1 MSALSP
7 TTQLALPV
15 LACLRPLHWLLLL
28 LLASYGLRLALVQQG
43 GQLFKPDEWRYRDA
57 ARIAHNIRALRLA
70 DALDEMLLYE
80 NHPGAKAA
88 FTLPALLHRMV
99 YALQPENEQS
109 WDLSWEL
116 GLGDYRLSAAFLAL
130 PSVLSIGLI
139 YLIARRSGGDERE
152 ALLAAFVLAASNS
165 WLISSRHLLP
175 YDISLCLTL
184 VAWAVS
190 LRRRTNNWTLGM
202 LVGFMLCAALLIY
215 MNYWAVVG
223 LIALLD
229 LLASAKCWRETL
241 ARLAQL
247 ALGAALLLWITFAYN
262 LAVAQID
269 LFGNLAWL
277 ARSVTQGSF
286 DEGIIFPFRY
296 FGDAEGM
303 MSLVWAGGLLL
314 ACWRIWRRRLPL
326 RHRATLWIGCLLGLY
341 GVLTLV
347 SSGLHIFVLYGR
359 SVRILLPFI
368 ALVCGWSFAD
378 WLRPRRSSLTALFV
392 GVVCIV
398 ALFNFS
404 GLAAVRFSRDIAR
417 QVVAEYGDYAIASTY
432 YGQRKIRKMSPEDA
446 HGRYSLVNAF
456 FIYPITEQ
464 SERPP
469 GRVLLEA
476 PHPLNY
482 RPFQYEGMT
491 PEMRDMVR
499 RDPIMIWL
507 IDTLN
512 SEN

>member
-1 MSALSP
+1 
-7 TTQLALPV
+7 
-15 LACLRPLHWLLLL
+15 
-28 LLASYGLRLALVQQG
+28 
-43 GQLFKPDEWRYRDA
+43 
-57 ARIAHNIRALRLA
+57 
-70 DALDEMLLYE
+70 
-80 NHPGAKAA
+80 
-88 FTLPALLHRMV
+88 
-99 YALQPENEQS
+99 
-109 WDLSWEL
+109 
-116 GLGDYRLSAAFLAL
+116 
-130 PSVLSIGLI
+130 
-139 YLIARRSGGDERE
+139 
-152 ALLAAFVLAASNS
+152 
-165 WLISSRHLLP
+165 
-175 YDISLCLTL
+175 
-184 VAWAVS
+184 
-190 LRRRTNNWTLGM
+190 
-202 LVGFMLCAALLIY
+202 
-215 MNYWAVVG
+215 MNYWLLVG

-229 LLASAKCWRETL
+229 LLTRAKCWRETL
-241 ARLAQL
+241 TRFAQL
-247 ALGAALLLWITFAYN
+247 ALGGALLLWIYLAYN

-269 LFGNLAWL
+269 LAKNLLWL

-314 ACWRIWRRRLPL
+314 VCWRIRRRRLPL

-368 ALVCGWSFAD
+368 ALVCGWSFAA
-378 WLRPRRSSLTALFV
+378 WLRPRASSLTALFV

-404 GLAAVRFSRDIAR
+404 GLAAVRFPRDIAR
-417 QVVAEYGDYAIASTY
+417 QVMAEYGDYAIASTY
-432 YGQRKIRKMSPEDA
+432 YGQLKIRTMSPEDA

-469 GRVLLEA
+469 GRLLLEA
-476 PHPLNY
+476 PHSLNY
-482 RPFQYEGMT
+482 RPCQYEGMT
-491 PEMRDMVR
+491 PEMRDLVR
-499 RDPIMIWL
+499 SDPVMIWL
-507 IDTLN
+507 IDTAN